1 MSKTPSSILASGT
14 RSRPCNLPQLAKR
27 TERTLRVCS
36 LPPSRATEI
45 FLRLPGRCRN
55 PASEYASQP
64 TLALSSSLVSSMMSA
79 SVPTPAMTRNACSL
93 SEPSTC
99 SSLMLPVSM
108 VRTGPRTAPKAAVA
122 MSSSGT
128 STFLASRFPVPSGMS
143 PRLASVPLRTSATAR
158 TVPSPPAAMTTSHPA
173 SSARR
178 AAPCPGSSGSDSKTS
193 GCGKPCLGTHVFNGG
208 DRLFGA
214 GLGRIEHQRNL
225 AGGRRDADF
234 WHQDLGP
241 VAVNEPTHG
250 EPTQRR
256 GDARGA
262 CRNEGNK
269 SIALHSALSLTGIA
283 RLRS

>member
-1 MSKTPSSILASGT
+1 MPESRLRIREPAHLGLELFVGVVHDVGVGADPGDDKERVLAFGAVDMFEPDAAGVDGAHGAADGTEGRRGNVVERNLHVPGQQVPGAQRNESQAGLGAPEDFRHGTHRPVAAGGNDHVASGLQ
-14 RSRPCNLPQLAKR
+14 RPACGA
-27 TERTLRVCS
+27 
-36 LPPSRATEI
+36 
-45 FLRLPGRCRN
+45 LPGVVGFGFKD
-55 PASEYASQP
+55 Q
-64 TLALSSSLVSSMMSA
+64 
-79 SVPTPAMTRNACSL
+79 
-93 SEPSTC
+93 
-99 SSLMLPVSM
+99 
-108 VRTGPRTAPKAAVA
+108 
-122 MSSSGT
+122 
-128 STFLASRFPVPSGMS
+128 
-143 PRLASVPLRTSATAR
+143 
-158 TVPSPPAAMTTSHPA
+158 
-173 SSARR
+173 
-178 AAPCPGSSGSDSKTS
+178 
-193 GCGKPCLGTHVFNGG
+193 GCGEPCLGTHVFNGG